1 MRRFLVFLTGLI
13 VIVSS
18 LALVA
23 CGGGDNGDDGGS
35 SSSDSTVVNIMMTDI
50 GDSYTMVPDK
60 SSVPAGSVKFVA
72 VNEGLLE
79 HELLVLKLDNMD
91 VDLASLIVD
100 GALPE
105 GEGSEAET
113 IPGAGAIIG
122 EIEPEDLQ
130 PDQTNNVT
138 FDLAAGDYV
147 LLCNIE
153 THYQLGMWTMFTVT

>member
-1 MRRFLVFLTGLI
+1 MRKSLLFLLGL
-13 VIVSS
+13 VAIVSS

-23 CGGGDNGDDGGS
+23 CGGGGGDNGSS
-35 SSSDSTVVNIMMTDI
+35 SSSDSTVVNITMTDV
-50 GDSYTMVPDK
+50 GDTYTMVPDK
-60 SSVPAGSVKFVA
+60 TSVAAGSIKFVA
-72 VNEGLLE
+72 VNNGLLE
-79 HELLVLKLDNMD
+79 HELLVLKLDDVD
-91 VDLASLIVD
+91 VDLLTLIVD

-130 PDQTNNVT
+130 PDQKNDVT
-138 FDLAAGDYV
+138 FNLAAGDYV

-153 THYQLGMWTMFTVT
+153 THYQLGMWTKFTVT